1 MFPIMQTKDKRNA
14 EFLAHK
20 GQAYPE
26 KPTFNKY
33 QAEFPQTKNQ
43 ADPSFVLPPYQ
54 GVTLLDPSI
63 IYSIQLT
70 KAAAD
75 QIFKMR
81 KVLEALEPYKICGYA
96 DTIEGYGL
104 AVTDIVDHLIDFA
117 SAYAKMSV

>member
-1 MFPIMQTKDKRNA
+1 MLQQDNKLAGFPAN
-14 EFLAHK
+14 
-20 GQAYPE
+20 
-26 KPTFNKY
+26 
-33 QAEFPQTKNQ
+33 KNQ

-63 IYSIQLT
+63 IYAIQLT
-70 KAAAD
+70 NAAAD

-81 KVLEALEPYKICGYA
+81 KVLAAVEPDKFCGYA

-104 AVTDIVDHLIDFA
+104 AVTEILDKLIDFA

>member
-1 MFPIMQTKDKRNA
+1 MQPKDKQNA
-14 EFLAHK
+14 GFLAHK
-20 GQAYPE
+20 GQACPE
-26 KPTFNKY
+26 KPTFNKN

-43 ADPSFVLPPYQ
+43 ADPAFVLPPYQ

-70 KAAAD
+70 NAAAD

-81 KVLEALEPYKICGYA
+81 KVLEALEPYKVCGYSEHIDA
-96 DTIEGYGL
+96 LG
-104 AVTDIVDHLIDFA
+104 AKVTDVVDALINFA

>member
-1 MFPIMQTKDKRNA
+1 MQTKDKSA

-63 IYSIQLT
+63 IYAIQLT
-70 KAAAD
+70 NAAAD

-81 KVLEALEPYKICGYA
+81 KVLEALEPYKICGYSEDIDA
-96 DTIEGYGL
+96 LG
-104 AVTDIVDHLIDFA
+104 AKVTDVVDALIDFA

>member
-1 MFPIMQTKDKRNA
+1 MQKQDKRNA

-26 KPTFNKY
+26 KPTFNK
-33 QAEFPQTKNQ
+33 NQ
-43 ADPSFVLPPYQ
+43 ADPAFVLPPYQ

-70 KAAAD
+70 NAAAD

-81 KVLEALEPYKICGYA
+81 KVLEALEPGKFCGYA